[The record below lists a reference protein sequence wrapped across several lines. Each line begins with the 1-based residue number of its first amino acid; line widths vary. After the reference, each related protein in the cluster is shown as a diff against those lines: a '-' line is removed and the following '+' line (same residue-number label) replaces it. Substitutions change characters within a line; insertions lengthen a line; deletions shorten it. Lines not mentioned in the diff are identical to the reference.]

1 MSTPDLPWKYM
12 RELDIE
18 LWKTWKKSDLF
29 KKSWRM
35 MIDTEQIVSKLDDI
49 EFHLFRSFQYQSSSF
64 QRLPLKLLQGLTTET
79 AHPKSMDQVPSYGS
93 QCLHWRLSPHENL
106 GRQKCQISYIPHT
119 SLFEK
124 NGVLGVLPDV
134 IWFSMK
140 DGSLKHMMTWWC
152 EFWKDQHRYPNATI
166 SFLYLASFT
175 SIHSLLVRL

>member
-12 RELDIE
+12 RELDIV
-18 LWKTWKKSDLF
+18 LWKTWKKSDLT
-29 KKSWRM
+29 K
-35 MIDTEQIVSKLDDI
+35 I

-64 QRLPLKLLQGLTTET
+64 RRVWPQKQHIQINGSGTFIWITMSPLEVVSSR
-79 AHPKSMDQVPSYGS
+79 KSGS
-93 QCLHWRLSPHENL
+93 TKMPDF
-106 GRQKCQISYIPHT
+106 HT
-119 SLFEK
+119 SRTLLCLKRTVFWVSCQMLYE
-124 NGVLGVLPDV
+124 
-134 IWFSMK
+134 FYMK